1 MWHLNDSNVPR
12 RKKRRG
18 KNKMDNLLPS
28 SIHLQFFSLKIPSN
42 FLHRYIHNTISPC
55 GLSIEGNGEKR
66 LCPAVA
72 NVSQRRHA
80 ARKITRLAFPRS
92 KS

>member
-1 MWHLNDSNVPR
+1 MIQTFLNV
-12 RKKRRG
+12 RKG
-18 KNKMDNLLPS
+18 GEKNKMDNFLPS
-28 SIHLQFFSLKIPSN
+28 SVYLQFFSLKIQSN

-72 NVSQRRHA
+72 NISQRRHA
-80 ARKITRLAFPRS
+80 ARKMTRLAFSRS